1 MHLMAILCRFI
12 IIVFLVLTSGLTSA
26 EVIKKDAPDNYIVKQ
41 GDSLW
46 DIANMYLDSPWMW
59 PQVWQTN
66 SGIKNSDLIFP
77 EDSIKLE
84 YDNGKPKIYVYKRGK
99 IGRVIRLSPHV
110 RVDPSENAIP
120 TIPRSKIETMI
131 SQNTIFEI
139 EDKKKVFPKIDSIDN
154 SKTVAFA
161 GDKIFVTGDVKVD
174 KIYKVYRKGDVL
186 KNPITSEVLGIVGH
200 NIGEVQVEQ
209 QQDKYSQC
217 KILKNNKEIK
227 PGDILLTDS
236 TDKVTTM
243 FNPKSPESQVSSV
256 ILSGLQDKSKF
267 SRNDSVIIGKGKQDG
282 LTEGDILTVYR
293 QQENRNIP
301 LISCGLIMIYKIYE
315 KVSFALVLSSNQ
327 PINKDFL
334 VKSPKKKSL

>member
-1 MHLMAILCRFI
+1 MAILCRFI

-26 EVIKKDAPDNYIVKQ
+26 EVIKKDAPYNYIVKK

-77 EDSIKLE
+77 EDCIKLE
-84 YDNGKPKIYVYKRGK
+84 YDNGKPKIYVSKRGK

-131 SQNTIFEI
+131 SQNTIFET
-139 EDKKKVFPKIDSIDN
+139 EDKNKVFPKIDSIDN
-154 SKTVAFA
+154 NKTVAFT
-161 GDKIFVTGDVKVD
+161 GDKIFVTGDVKLD
-174 KIYKVYRKGDVL
+174 KTYKVYRKGDVL

-209 QQDKYSQC
+209 QQGKYSQC

-227 PGDILLTDS
+227 PGDILLADS
-236 TDKVTTM
+236 TDKITTM
-243 FNPKSPESQVSSV
+243 FNPKSPEPQVNSV

-334 VKSPKKKSL
+334 VKNPKKKSL

>member
-1 MHLMAILCRFI
+1 MVTLCRFI
-12 IIVFLVLTSGLTSA
+12 ITAFLVLASCLTSA
-26 EVIKKDAPDNYIVKQ
+26 DIIKKNAPYNYIVKK

-77 EDSIKLE
+77 EDCIKLE
-84 YDNGKPKIYVYKRGK
+84 YDKGKPKIYVHKRGK
-99 IGRVIRLSPHV
+99 IGRIVRLSPHI

-120 TIPRSKIETMI
+120 TIPRSKIEAMI
-131 SQNTIFEI
+131 SQNTIFEV
-139 EDKKKVFPKIDSIDN
+139 EDKNKIFPKINSIDN
-154 SKTVAFA
+154 NKSVAFT
-161 GDKIFVTGDVKVD
+161 GDKIFVTGDVKVN
-174 KIYKVYRKGDVL
+174 KTYKVYRKGDVL
-186 KNPITSEVLGIVGH
+186 KNPITSEVLGIIGH

-209 QQDKYSQC
+209 QEGKFSQC
-217 KILKNNKEIK
+217 KILKNHREIK
-227 PGDILLTDS
+227 LGDILIADS
-236 TDKVTTM
+236 TNKIITI
-243 FNPKSPESQVSSV
+243 FNPKAPTKPVNSV

-327 PINKDFL
+327 PINKEFL
-334 VKSPKKKSL
+334 VKNPKKKSL